1 MKQQGVKRLGITL
14 GRSGRLSYNSKI
26 TLQLCRRLFPF
37 LMSHLFLGLHRCR
50 ERKTSRYLFKDHRVD
65 GVFTNSDMVAAGIL
79 QSYLQDKTP
88 VVIGRDNLLISE
100 LLGFPTIDHH
110 LEACGEMAFQ
120 LFLTEKRIK

>member
-1 MKQQGVKRLGITL
+1 MQRKENKQASFKELG
-14 GRSGRLSYNSKI
+14 
-26 TLQLCRRLFPF
+26 
-37 LMSHLFLGLHRCR
+37 
-50 ERKTSRYLFKDHRVD
+50 VD

>member
-1 MKQQGVKRLGITL
+1 MKQQGIKQLGITL

-26 TLQLCRRLFPF
+26 TLQLCHQLFPS
-37 LMSHLFLGLHRCR
+37 LMNHLFLGLYRCR
-50 ERKTSRYLFKDHRVD
+50 ERKTSRLLFKELGVD

-120 LFLTEKRIK
+120 LFLTEKG

>member
-1 MKQQGVKRLGITL
+1 
-14 GRSGRLSYNSKI
+14 
-26 TLQLCRRLFPF
+26 
-37 LMSHLFLGLHRCR
+37 
-50 ERKTSRYLFKDHRVD
+50 
-65 GVFTNSDMVAAGIL
+65 MVAAGIL

-120 LFLTEKRIK
+120 LFLTEKKG

>member
-1 MKQQGVKRLGITL
+1 EKGKQAGFFFKELG
-14 GRSGRLSYNSKI
+14 
-26 TLQLCRRLFPF
+26 
-37 LMSHLFLGLHRCR
+37 
-50 ERKTSRYLFKDHRVD
+50 VD

-110 LEACGEMAFQ
+110 LEACGAMAFQ
-120 LFLTEKRIK
+120 LFLTEKKDKVKIPYTFIQR